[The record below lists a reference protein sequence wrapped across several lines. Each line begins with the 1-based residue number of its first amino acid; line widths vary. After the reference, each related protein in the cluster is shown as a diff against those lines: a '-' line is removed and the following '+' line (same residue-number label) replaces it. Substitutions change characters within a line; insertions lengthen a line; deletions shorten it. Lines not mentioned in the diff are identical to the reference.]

1 MKPLQLILSDNFP
14 ALNDLER
21 KSIDLI
27 YIDPP
32 YNTGREQR
40 RGKLKYDD
48 SFDDLPKYL
57 NLRLLRARKLLKKT
71 GSIFIHL
78 DQREVHY
85 VKVLCDTIFG
95 RDNFQNE
102 IIWAYDYGG
111 RSKSKWPCKHDTIL
125 WYTRSSNYTWNYDA
139 IDRIPYMAPGLAGRE
154 KATLGKTPTDV
165 WWNTIV
171 HTNGKEKTGYPTQKP
186 LAILERIVKVHSN
199 KGDVCLD
206 FFAGSGSFG
215 EAALKH
221 KRKVILID
229 KNPQALKVM
238 RKRLKKWSA

>member
-1 MKPLQLILSDNFP
+1 MKLEILKSNNLP
-14 ALNDLER
+14 ALR
-21 KSIDLI
+21 KLKRRSIDLI

-32 YNTGREQR
+32 YNTGKVQR
-40 RGKLKYDD
+40 RGELKYND
-48 SFDDLPKYL
+48 SFDDLSKYL
-57 NLRLLRARKLLKKT
+57 APRLRRAKLLLRRT
-71 GSIFIHL
+71 GSIFIHV

-85 VKVLCDTIFG
+85 IKVLCDRIFG

-125 WYTRSSNYTWNYDA
+125 WYTRSAKYTWNYDA
-139 IDRIPYMAPGLAGRE
+139 IDRIPYMAPGLAGRA
-154 KATLGKTPTDV
+154 KSKRGKTPTDV

-171 HTNGKEKTGYPTQKP
+171 HTNGREKTGYPTQKP

-199 KGDVCLD
+199 RGDRCLD

-215 EAALKH
+215 EACLRH
-221 KRKVILID
+221 RRCVTLID
-229 KNPQALKVM
+229 KNPQAIKIM
-238 RKRLKKWSA
+238 KKRLRKWR